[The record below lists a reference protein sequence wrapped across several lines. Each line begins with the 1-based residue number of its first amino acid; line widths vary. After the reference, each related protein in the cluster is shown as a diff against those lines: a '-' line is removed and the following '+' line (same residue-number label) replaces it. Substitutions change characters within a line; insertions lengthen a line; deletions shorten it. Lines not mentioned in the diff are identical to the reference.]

1 MTGCT
6 FVSTGTAGATLT
18 VLLLVFFLNS
28 SGTSGTLSSSSI
40 NLGHAGSCA
49 AYALSSRGTTT
60 SFGGGFESRSRRSS
74 MGPGGPL
81 NSKSDLRDLR
91 PGPRKAR
98 DLRWSALAAG
108 PQRTHF
114 SLWVVGDEWYVMGGV
129 LRMLPVKRFTT

>member
-1 MTGCT
+1 M
-6 FVSTGTAGATLT
+6 
-18 VLLLVFFLNS
+18 
-28 SGTSGTLSSSSI
+28 
-40 NLGHAGSCA
+40 
-49 AYALSSRGTTT
+49 
-60 SFGGGFESRSRRSS
+60 
-74 MGPGGPL
+74 

-129 LRMLPVKRFTT
+129 LRMLPVKRNVYYLSYYATGKLPGLGKLA